1 MDCRTPRI
9 RLGASHSCAAPEL
22 ATAQG
27 LNGDYSESV
36 KGITAAFALLLFDAE
51 ALESLVEA
59 RQLTAAV
66 DEALLPACPSR
77 VRFWIDVEPQRI
89 PRFTVGRARLI

>member
-1 MDCRTPRI
+1 MDCCTSRI
-9 RLGASHSCAAPEL
+9 RRGASHLCAAPEL

-27 LNGDYSESV
+27 LNGDYGGSV
-36 KGITAAFALLLFDAE
+36 KGITAIRSLLFDAE

-59 RQLTAAV
+59 SQLTAAV

-89 PRFTVGRARLI
+89 PRFAVGRARLI